1 MPLLFLGR
9 CPSKILVS
17 RRSDI
22 AIRDYYYIYNFILQH
37 EHIFVTIYVIK
48 YFERYIKGGVQLDI
62 NQKGEIL
69 IYQTEKGETKIDV
82 YMEDGTIWLSRVNI
96 SQLYGTSPQN
106 ITMHIKNI
114 YEEGEL
120 EESSTSKNY
129 LLVQNEGER
138 EVARNTKFYN
148 LDMILAIGYRVR
160 SNVGMQFRNW
170 TSKVLKEYMQK
181 GFVMNDERLKN
192 PKKFG
197 DDYFDELLERIR
209 DIRASEKRFY
219 QKIKDIYSLSV
230 DYNPAIESTKDFFAT
245 VQNKLLYAVTGET
258 AAELISKRV
267 DSSKDNMGLT
277 SFKGAVV
284 RKGDI
289 NISKNY
295 LFEDEIIDLNRIV
308 TMFLDHAEDMAR
320 DKTPMTMN
328 DWNNSLNEFLKF
340 RRREILEGKGKISR
354 EEMERK
360 VLQEYLKYNTRRLN
374 TPPEDEIEY
383 ELPTIEE

>member
-1 MPLLFLGR
+1 MEP
-9 CPSKILVS
+9 
-17 RRSDI
+17 
-22 AIRDYYYIYNFILQH
+22 
-37 EHIFVTIYVIK
+37 
-48 YFERYIKGGVQLDI
+48 

-96 SQLYGTSPQN
+96 AQLYGTSPQN

-114 YEEGEL
+114 YKEEEL
-120 EESSTSKNY
+120 EETSTSKNY
-129 LLVQNEGER
+129 LLVQNEGGR
-138 EVARNTKFYN
+138 DVARDMKFYN

-170 TSKVLKEYMQK
+170 TSKILKEYLQK

-197 DDYFDELLERIR
+197 EDYFDELLERIR
-209 DIRASEKRFY
+209 DIRSSEKRFY
-219 QKIKDIYSLSV
+219 QKVKDIYSLSV
-230 DYNPAIESTKDFFAT
+230 DYNPALESTKDFFAT
-245 VQNKLLYAVTGET
+245 VQNKLLYAVTGQT

-277 SFKGAVV
+277 AFVGAVV

-295 LFEDEIIDLNRIV
+295 LQEDEIKDLNRIV

-320 DKTPMTMN
+320 SKTPMTMK
-328 DWNNSLNEFLKF
+328 DWDNSLNEFLQF
-340 RRREILEGKGKISR
+340 RRRKILEGKGKVSH

-360 VLQEYLKYNTRRLN
+360 VLQEYAIYNTRRLN
-374 TPPEDEIEY
+374 TQPEDEILDT
-383 ELPTIEE
+383 LPRTN

>member
-1 MPLLFLGR
+1 M
-9 CPSKILVS
+9 
-17 RRSDI
+17 
-22 AIRDYYYIYNFILQH
+22 
-37 EHIFVTIYVIK
+37 
-48 YFERYIKGGVQLDI
+48 DI

-82 YMEDGTIWLSRVNI
+82 YMEDGTIWLTQKHI
-96 SQLYGTSPQN
+96 AQLYGKAINTIN
-106 ITMHIKNI
+106 EHIKNI
-114 YEEGEL
+114 ILDGEL
-120 EESSTSKNY
+120 DQNSTIREFRI
-129 LLVQNEGER
+129 VQNEGGR
-138 EVARNTKFYN
+138 KVARSTKFYN

-160 SNVGMQFRNW
+160 SNVGVQFRNW

-181 GFVMNDERLKN
+181 GFVMNDDRLKN

-230 DYNPAIESTKDFFAT
+230 DYNPAMEGTKDFFAT
-245 VQNKLLYAVTGET
+245 VQNKLLYAVTGQT
-258 AAELISKRV
+258 AAELISERV

-289 NISKNY
+289 TISKNY
-295 LFEDEIIDLNRIV
+295 LYEEEIKDLNRIV

-320 DKTPMTMN
+320 GKTPMTMK
-328 DWNNSLNEFLKF
+328 DWDNSLNEFLKF

-354 EEMERK
+354 EAMERK
-360 VLQEYLKYNTRRLN
+360 VLKEYAIYNTRRLN
-374 TPPEDEIEY
+374 TPSEDEISG
-383 ELPTIEE
+383 ELPDIKG

>member
-1 MPLLFLGR
+1 M
-9 CPSKILVS
+9 
-17 RRSDI
+17 
-22 AIRDYYYIYNFILQH
+22 
-37 EHIFVTIYVIK
+37 
-48 YFERYIKGGVQLDI
+48 DI

-82 YMEDGTIWLSRVNI
+82 YMEDGTIWLTQKDI
-96 SQLYGTSPQN
+96 AQLYVKAVSTIN
-106 ITMHIKNI
+106 EHIKNI
-114 YEEGEL
+114 ILDGEL
-120 EESSTSKNY
+120 DGNSTIREFRI
-129 LLVQNEGER
+129 VQNEGGR
-138 EVARNTKFYN
+138 QVARSTKFYN

-170 TSKVLKEYMQK
+170 TSKILKEYMQK

-230 DYNPAIESTKDFFAT
+230 DYNPAMEGTKNFFAT
-245 VQNKLLYAVTGET
+245 VQNKLLYAVTGQT
-258 AAELISKRV
+258 AAELISERV

-289 NISKNY
+289 SISKNY
-295 LFEDEIIDLNRIV
+295 LYEEEIKDLNRIV
-308 TMFLDHAEDMAR
+308 TMFLDHADDMAR
-320 DKTPMTMN
+320 GKTPMTMK
-328 DWNNSLNEFLKF
+328 DWDKSINEFLKF
-340 RRREILEGKGKISR
+340 RRREILEGKGKTSR
-354 EEMERK
+354 EAMERK
-360 VLQEYLKYNTRRLN
+360 VLKEYAIYNTRRLN
-374 TPPEDEIEY
+374 TQSEDEISG
-383 ELPTIEE
+383 ELPDIKG

>member
-1 MPLLFLGR
+1 M
-9 CPSKILVS
+9 
-17 RRSDI
+17 
-22 AIRDYYYIYNFILQH
+22 
-37 EHIFVTIYVIK
+37 E
-48 YFERYIKGGVQLDI
+48 I

-69 IYQTEKGETKIDV
+69 IYKTEKGETKIDV
-82 YMEDGTIWLSRVNI
+82 YMEDGTIWLTQKNI
-96 SQLYGTSPQN
+96 AQLYGKGVNTIN
-106 ITMHIKNI
+106 EHIKNI
-114 YEEGEL
+114 ISDGEL
-120 EESSTSKNY
+120 QESSTIREFRI
-129 LLVQNEGER
+129 VQNEGGR
-138 EVARNTKFYN
+138 EVTRNTKFYN

-170 TSKVLKEYMQK
+170 TSRVLKEYMQK
-181 GFVMNDERLKN
+181 GFVMDDERLKN

-230 DYNPAIESTKDFFAT
+230 DYNPALENTKDFFAT
-245 VQNKLLYAVTGET
+245 AQNKLLYAVTGQT
-258 AAELISKRV
+258 AAELITERV

-289 NISKNY
+289 SISKNY
-295 LFEDEIIDLNRIV
+295 LHEDEIIDLNRIV

-340 RRREILEGKGKISR
+340 RRRELLEGKGK
-354 EEMERK
+354 
-360 VLQEYLKYNTRRLN
+360 YLVKKWSVRYYKSIQNIILG
-374 TPPEDEIEY
+374 D
-383 ELPTIEE
+383 

>member
-1 MPLLFLGR
+1 MQ
-9 CPSKILVS
+9 
-17 RRSDI
+17 RS
-22 AIRDYYYIYNFILQH
+22 
-37 EHIFVTIYVIK
+37 V
-48 YFERYIKGGVQLDI
+48 GGVILDT

-69 IYQTEKGETKIDV
+69 VYQNEKGETKIDV

-96 SQLYGTSPQN
+96 AQLYGTSPQN
-106 ITMHIKNI
+106 ITMHIKKI

-120 EESSTSKNY
+120 DEASTSKNY
-129 LLVQNEGER
+129 LLVQNEGGR
-138 EVARNTKFYN
+138 EVARDTKFYN

-170 TSKVLKEYMQK
+170 TSKILKEYMQK

-197 DDYFDELLERIR
+197 EDYFDELLERIR

-230 DYNPAIESTKDFFAT
+230 DYNPALESTKDFFAT
-245 VQNKLLYAVTGET
+245 VQNKLLYAVTGQT
-258 AAELISKRV
+258 AAELITERV

-277 SFKGAVV
+277 VFKGAVV

-295 LFEDEIIDLNRIV
+295 LQEDEITDLNRIV

-320 DKTPMTMN
+320 GKTPMTMK
-328 DWNNSLNEFLKF
+328 DWDNSLNEFLQF
-340 RRREILEGKGKISR
+340 RRREILEGKGKVSR
-354 EEMERK
+354 EDMERK
-360 VLQEYLKYNTRRLN
+360 VLQEYVAYNTRRLN
-374 TPPEDEIEY
+374 TPLEDEIIEG
-383 ELPTIEE
+383 LPQIEN